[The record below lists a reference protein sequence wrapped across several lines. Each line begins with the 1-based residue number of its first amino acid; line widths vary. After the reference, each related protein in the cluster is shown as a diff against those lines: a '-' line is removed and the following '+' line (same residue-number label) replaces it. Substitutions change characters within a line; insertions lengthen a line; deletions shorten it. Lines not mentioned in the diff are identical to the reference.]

1 MINLLIL
8 AYNNLGHDIAD
19 AATHILGMEL
29 QQLRIIPVSYDDT
42 PGKLE
47 DQLQQVIDDLN
58 TEPGLIIL
66 TDIFGATHTNTAS
79 KFLVPGKIDLISG
92 LNLPMLLRIINYRHL
107 AFEELVDKAV
117 SGGREG
123 IITQKDSTRSGTR
136 TAE

>member
-1 MINLLIL
+1 MISLLIL

-29 QQLRIIPVSYDDT
+29 QQLRIMPVDYNDA

-47 DQLQQVIDDLN
+47 NQLEQIIGDLN
-58 TEPGLIIL
+58 TERGLIIL
-66 TDIFGATHTNTAS
+66 TDIFGATHTNIAG

-92 LNLPMLLRIINYRHL
+92 LNLPMLLRIINYRDL
-107 AFEELVDKAV
+107 PFEELVDKAV

-136 TAE
+136 AAK

>member
-8 AYNNLGHDIAD
+8 AYNNLGHDITD

-29 QQLRIIPVSYDDT
+29 QQLRILPVSYDDT
-42 PGKLE
+42 PEKLE
-47 DQLQQVIDDLN
+47 DQLKQVIDDLN

-66 TDIFGATHTNTAS
+66 TDIFGATHTNTAG

-107 AFEELVDKAV
+107 PFEELVDRAV

-136 TAE
+136 AAE